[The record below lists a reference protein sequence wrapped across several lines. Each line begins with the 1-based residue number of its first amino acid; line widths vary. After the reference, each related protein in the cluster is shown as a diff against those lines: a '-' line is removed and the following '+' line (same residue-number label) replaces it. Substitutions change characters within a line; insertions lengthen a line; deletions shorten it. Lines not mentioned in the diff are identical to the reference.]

1 MGRLFSQPVLVSRTR
16 AQEQRDSLI
25 GNGKNAEAPR
35 LQHSFGFLPPA
46 ATSSR
51 ESCDAVVIGQKK
63 KYVVLRKQSFPD
75 SCTSCQTR
83 HRSRQT

>member
-1 MGRLFSQPVLVSRTR
+1 MGRLFWQPVLVSRTR

-25 GNGKNAEAPR
+25 VNGKNAEAPC

-51 ESCDAVVIGQKK
+51 ESCDAVVMGQKK
-63 KYVVLRKQSFPD
+63 KVVLRKQSFPD

-83 HRSRQT
+83 HRFRQT